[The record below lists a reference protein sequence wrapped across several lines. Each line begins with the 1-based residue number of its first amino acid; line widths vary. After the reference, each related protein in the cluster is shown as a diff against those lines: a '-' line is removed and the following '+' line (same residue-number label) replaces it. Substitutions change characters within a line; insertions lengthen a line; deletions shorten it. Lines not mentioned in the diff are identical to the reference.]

1 MHLSV
6 LELALDRLQVEGESH
21 VRCLAKQVRENL
33 EHGLQAARTFLF
45 DLRPPLL
52 DREGLAPALGQQLGK
67 LADRRAWSTDFTW
80 DVAERLDQDLEVL
93 VFRVVQ
99 EALANVARHAGAGTV
114 GVRAWRTGPA
124 LEVEVADDGVGFD
137 HAEAR
142 ERARRTGHLGLRSM
156 AERAVTAGSTAG
168 GCWAEAGR
176 AGSVRA
182 GTVGAGSGRA
192 GEGTK
197 PTRDRAPRTS
207 RRASSS
213 ATSNS
218 RSDSTRSSAA
228 QTASRTSDD
237 ASLRPRSTS
246 ER

>member
-52 DREGLAPALGQQLGK
+52 DREGLAPALGQQLGNV
-67 LADRRAWSTDFTW
+67 AD
-80 DVAERLDQDLEVL
+80 RLDQDLEVL

-156 AERAVTAGSTAG
+156 AERVEAAG
-168 GCWAEAGR
+168 GKLGFDTAPGRGTRVRLRLPVPAWA
-176 AGSVRA
+176 
-182 GTVGAGSGRA
+182 
-192 GEGTK
+192 
-197 PTRDRAPRTS
+197 
-207 RRASSS
+207 
-213 ATSNS
+213 
-218 RSDSTRSSAA
+218 
-228 QTASRTSDD
+228 
-237 ASLRPRSTS
+237 L
-246 ER
+246 